1 MDAHQ
6 GSQTVRDFSRYV
18 QYIRVKWLDHGIDP
32 EETSLKRLMKWAV
45 RFEIAKE
52 AVANQGEEPSLS
64 EESDNDKKPSNS
76 EKSSDENKS
85 RSKKTKSHK
94 ASFAAMKYSY
104 LDTSSSDELV
114 LSKMQSTSDFD
125 SEADT
130 TEQTESDGEAKDSDT
145 EEAQSHSSFD

>member
-1 MDAHQ
+1 ML
-6 GSQTVRDFSRYV
+6 RDC
-18 QYIRVKWLDHGIDP
+18 
-32 EETSLKRLMKWAV
+32 KRSSGKPGT
-45 RFEIAKE
+45 RAKPLR
-52 AVANQGEEPSLS
+52 GKC
-64 EESDNDKKPSNS
+64 DNDKKPINS

-85 RSKKTKSHK
+85 RSKRTKSHK

-104 LDTSSSDELV
+104 LDMSSLDKLV

-130 TEQTESDGEAKDSDT
+130 MEQTESDGEAKDSDT